1 MLVFPNCKINLGL
14 NVINKRLD
22 GFHNLKT
29 VFYPINWFDAL
40 EVIEDDCIKNGF
52 NFSQS
57 GLNINVPIE
66 NNLIYKSWQL
76 INNKTKLPAIKVNLV
91 KRIPLGAGLG
101 GGSSNAAYFI
111 TLINSKFDL
120 GLSSDEMCQLA
131 SQIGSDCAF
140 FINNKPVFAEGKG
153 DEFSSININLNRYFI
168 LLVFPGIYSNTKDAF
183 DHLVYKTP
191 TIELKTIIE
200 KMPLDE
206 WKNNLVNDFEQSVFL
221 KYPKIKELKK
231 LFYSEGAIYSSMS
244 GSGSCVFGIFEQKPN
259 LKSFEHYQSFLQKPN
274 NALL

>member
-1 MLVFPNCKINLGL
+1 MLVFSNCKINLGL

-29 VFYPINWFDAL
+29 VFYPINWLDAL
-40 EVIEDDCIKNGF
+40 EVIEDDRSKNGF
-52 NFSQS
+52 SFSQS
-57 GLNINVPIE
+57 GLTIDVPIE
-66 NNLIYKSWQL
+66 NNLIYKAWQL
-76 INNKTKLPAIKVNLV
+76 ITNKTKLPPIKVNLV
-91 KRIPLGAGLG
+91 KRIPMGAGLG

-120 GLSSDEMCQLA
+120 GFSSDDMIQLS

-153 DEFSSININLNRYFI
+153 DVLSSININLNQYYI
-168 LLVFPGIYSNTKDAF
+168 LLVFPNIYCNTKDAF
-183 DHLVYKTP
+183 NNLIYKTP

-200 KMPLDE
+200 KMPIGE
-206 WKNNLVNDFEQSVFL
+206 WKNNLINDFEQSIFL
-221 KYPKIKELKK
+221 KHPKIKELKE
-231 LFYSEGAIYSSMS
+231 LFYSEGAVYSSMS
-244 GSGSCVFGIFEQKPN
+244 GSGSCVFGIFDQEPN

-274 NALL
+274 NPLF

>member
-1 MLVFPNCKINLGL
+1 MLVFSNCKINLGL

-40 EVIEDDCIKNGF
+40 EVIEDARAKNGF
-52 NFSQS
+52 SFSQS
-57 GLNINVPIE
+57 GLTIDVPIE
-66 NNLIYKSWQL
+66 NNLIYKAWQL
-76 INNKTKLPAIKVNLV
+76 INNKTKLPPIKVNLV
-91 KRIPLGAGLG
+91 KRIPMGAGLG

-120 GLSSDEMCQLA
+120 GFSSDDMIQLS

-153 DEFSSININLNRYFI
+153 DELSSININLNQYYI
-168 LLVFPGIYSNTKDAF
+168 LLVFPNIYCNTKDAF
-183 DHLVYKTP
+183 NHLIYQTP
-191 TIELKTIIE
+191 TIELKTIIDE
-200 KMPLDE
+200 MPIDE
-206 WKNNLVNDFEQSVFL
+206 WKNYLVNDFEQSIFL
-221 KYPKIKELKK
+221 KHPKIKELKE
-231 LFYSEGAIYSSMS
+231 LFYSEGAVYSSMS
-244 GSGSCVFGIFEQKPN
+244 GSGSCVFGIFDQEPN

-274 NALL
+274 NPLF

>member
-1 MLVFPNCKINLGL
+1 MLVFSNCKINLGL

-29 VFYPINWFDAL
+29 VFYPINWLDEL
-40 EVIEDDCIKNGF
+40 EVIEDDRAKNGF
-52 NFSQS
+52 SFSQS
-57 GLNINVPIE
+57 GLTIDVPIE
-66 NNLIYKSWQL
+66 NNLIYKAWQL
-76 INNKTKLPAIKVNLV
+76 ITNKTKLPPIKVNLV
-91 KRIPLGAGLG
+91 KRIPMGAGLG

-120 GLSSDEMCQLA
+120 GFSSDEMIQLSA
-131 SQIGSDCAF
+131 QIGSDCAF

-153 DEFSSININLNRYFI
+153 DVLSSININLNQYYI
-168 LLVFPGIYSNTKDAF
+168 LLVFPNIYSNTKDAF
-183 DHLVYKTP
+183 NNLVYQTP

-200 KMPLDE
+200 EIPIDE
-206 WKNNLVNDFEQSVFL
+206 WKNNLVNDFEQSIFL
-221 KYPKIKELKK
+221 KHPKIKELKE

-244 GSGSCVFGIFEQKPN
+244 GSGSCVFGIFDQEPN

-274 NALL
+274 NPLF

>member
-1 MLVFPNCKINLGL
+1 MLVFSNCKINLGL

-29 VFYPINWFDAL
+29 VFYPINWLDAL
-40 EVIEDDCIKNGF
+40 EVIEDDRSKNGF

-57 GLNINVPIE
+57 GLTIDVPIE
-66 NNLIYKSWQL
+66 NNLIYKAWQL
-76 INNKTKLPAIKVNLV
+76 ITNKTKIPPIKVNLV
-91 KRIPLGAGLG
+91 KRIPMGAGLG

-120 GLSSDEMCQLA
+120 GFSSDDMIQLSA
-131 SQIGSDCAF
+131 QIGSDCAF

-153 DEFSSININLNRYFI
+153 DELSSININLNQYYI
-168 LLVFPGIYSNTKDAF
+168 LLVFPNIYCNTKDAF
-183 DHLVYKTP
+183 NHLIYQTP

-200 KMPLDE
+200 KMPIGE
-206 WKNNLVNDFEQSVFL
+206 WKNYLVNDFEQSIFL
-221 KYPKIKELKK
+221 KHPKIKELKE
-231 LFYSEGAIYSSMS
+231 LFYSEGAVYSSMS
-244 GSGSCVFGIFEQKPN
+244 GSGSCVFGIFDQEPN

-274 NALL
+274 NPLF

>member
-1 MLVFPNCKINLGL
+1 MLVFSNCKINLGL

-29 VFYPINWFDAL
+29 VFYPINWLDAL
-40 EVIEDDCIKNGF
+40 EVIEDDRSKNGF

-57 GLNINVPIE
+57 GLTIDVPIE
-66 NNLIYKSWQL
+66 NNLIYKAWQV
-76 INNKTKLPAIKVNLV
+76 INNKTKIPPIKVNLV
-91 KRIPLGAGLG
+91 KRIPMGAGLG

-120 GLSSDEMCQLA
+120 GFSSDEMIQLSA
-131 SQIGSDCAF
+131 QIGSDCAF

-153 DEFSSININLNRYFI
+153 DVLSSININLNQYYI
-168 LLVFPGIYSNTKDAF
+168 LLVFPNIYCNTKDAF
-183 DHLVYKTP
+183 NNLNYKTP

-200 KMPLDE
+200 KMPIGE
-206 WKNNLVNDFEQSVFL
+206 WKNNLINDFEQSIFL
-221 KYPKIKELKK
+221 KHPKIKELKE
-231 LFYSEGAIYSSMS
+231 LFYSEGAVYSSMS
-244 GSGSCVFGIFEQKPN
+244 GSGSCVFGIFDQEPN

-274 NALL
+274 NPLF